1 MENSLADT
9 GSDTIEQQR
18 MVMTIAELPVDECWR
33 RLAQAPA
40 GRLCFVEAGEPM
52 VLPVNHAVDGHR
64 LVIRTARETTLHRIA
79 VGRSVAYEADALTP
93 VTREG
98 WSVVVRGLIEE
109 LTDDDELARARQL
122 GLHPW
127 ASGLR
132 DHFLVVQPWAVT
144 GRQIEMRLV
153 DDGGERDG

>member
-1 MENSLADT
+1 MMP
-9 GSDTIEQQR
+9 GYDTIEQQR
-18 MVMTIAELPVDECWR
+18 MVMTIAQLPVDECWR
-33 RLAQAPA
+33 RLAEVTT

-64 LVIRTARETTLHRIA
+64 LVIRTARGTAVHRLA
-79 VGRSVAYEADALTP
+79 DGRSVAYEADALTP

-109 LTDDDELARARQL
+109 LTDEDELARAQAL

-127 ASGLR
+127 ASGCR
-132 DHFLVVQPWAVT
+132 DHYLQLSPWAVT
-144 GRQIEMRLV
+144 GRQIEAKVV
-153 DDGGERDG
+153 DD